1 MNGWMIDEAMLV
13 RVLYDADFFKWVLM
27 GMWRRGLW
35 RWSPMFLPLLDAT
48 TSSIVIVEGV
58 KVGGHD
64 IRTQHKIHTHYI
76 YICCIPHDGT
86 HYADLWDD
94 WGKWSDA
101 VLWRSP
107 SIFFL
112 LFFFFLLMHPGRGPG
127 ARAVC
132 VTPVAQ
138 DPTCTLWP
146 ACSGC
151 GRLSCSQVRGRY
163 PSCTLPH
170 GQSRHVVR

>member
-86 HYADLWDD
+86 HYDDLWDD

-101 VLWRSP
+101 VLWRST
-107 SIFFL
+107 SIFFFYY
-112 LFFFFLLMHPGRGPG
+112 FFFFYW
-127 ARAVC
+127 C
-132 VTPVAQ
+132 I
-138 DPTCTLWP
+138 P
-146 ACSGC
+146 AGDL
-151 GRLSCSQVRGRY
+151 G
-163 PSCTLPH
+163 H
-170 GQSRHVVR
+170 GQYVLLQWPRILPVLCDQHAAVVDVCHAVR

>member
-48 TSSIVIVEGV
+48 TSFIVTVEGV

-86 HYADLWDD
+86 HYDDLWDD

-107 SIFFL
+107 SI
-112 LFFFFLLMHPGRGPG
+112 FFFFLLMHPGRGPG